1 MIYFNSDFE
10 THLIENCEYRENH
23 SKSFRYNMSTDN
35 IVSPSISSSMK
46 KMAIGDTSKN
56 GFGYNPSLGPMSNEI
71 TPETSSL
78 LINRKTINLSSNSTV
93 SNYDKSL
100 NKKVFEINLS
110 SLSFLFCEIV
120 SWSHKH
126 SKGIQDLENRLNGL
140 GYQIGQ
146 KFLELVKIREG
157 LKYSK
162 RETKIVE
169 LLQFIHSSFWKAV
182 FGKIANELEKSQDV
196 NNEYMIIDNCPLVS
210 KFINVPKDYGN
221 LNCSAFVAGIIEGAL
236 DSSGFFANVTA
247 HSMPQEGS
255 PLRTVFL
262 IKFDDLVIMREEAK
276 AQ

>member
-1 MIYFNSDFE
+1 
-10 THLIENCEYRENH
+10 
-23 SKSFRYNMSTDN
+23 MSIDN

-46 KMAIGDTSKN
+46 KMTINDTNRN
-56 GFGYNPSLGPMSNEI
+56 GFGYNPAVGPMSNEI
-71 TPETSSL
+71 TPEASSL
-78 LINRKTINLSSNSTV
+78 LINKKTINLSTNSTS

-162 RETKIVE
+162 REIRIVE
-169 LLQFIHSSFWKAV
+169 LLQFIHSSFWRAV

-247 HSMPQEGS
+247 HSMPQEGYPS
-255 PLRTVFL
+255 RTVFL
-262 IKFDDLVIMREEAK
+262 IKFDDLVIMREDSK
-276 AQ
+276 AQS